1 MDKSPRIRVE
11 LRHLQPLYEILAHR
25 PDLLAELESRGMLQ
39 RVPANDLRSLP
50 LEARQDM
57 ALFLHAQGEPH
68 YGAQLAARVDL
79 SAGEGLLYFARSSET
94 LREMLAELIH
104 HQSVWLPGATLQVS
118 EEGQTLRITLTPQ
131 MNAPPLGL
139 LTFWEGTL
147 TWLRRAINFCLG
159 QTPTVLEAWVM
170 TPPSAQ
176 AHVLEQLLGCTVQFG
191 ADCFG
196 LRLPLE
202 WLSKP
207 LPGSHAAVRQRTATC
222 FDVLG
227 RRQLDHEPVWRRVLD
242 VIEAARQPGDFGL
255 EAVAAK
261 LQLTPSTLRRH
272 LAQEGSSF
280 SALLEAHR
288 RQRAFELMV
297 LHDCPVE
304 LAAQQLGYS
313 GRVALGRAFRGW
325 FAGPPARLRRHLQ
338 ALQALEAAE
347 DWASP
352 LRLPA
357 FDQPLA
363 GASFQSL
370 GAQLRADPVLWAHA
384 LGLAAQARFGAQS
397 MQPDDDA
404 LLQQLG
410 TSRLMDAIQARA
422 WMLGRQAVA
431 APLQARW
438 QHLLS
443 LAQGEP
449 DGAPLSSRAFALLA
463 WAELGTLLL
472 QRVIGASYVDF
483 RSAWAQRPPAE
494 QWAEERRRYGLDR
507 HDASY
512 LLLAAWG
519 LPTPVLDW
527 LASLSQVDQDAA
539 QPGDLTPQAAEF
551 QGLAELLAKPPASAS
566 EIGGALD

>member
-1 MDKSPRIRVE
+1 MTEHPHVRVE
-11 LRHLQPLYEILAHR
+11 MRHLQPLYDILAHR
-25 PDLLAELESRGMLQ
+25 PDLLAELEARGMLL
-39 RVPANDLRSLP
+39 RVPANDLRTLP
-50 LEARQDM
+50 LNARQEM
-57 ALFLHAQGEPH
+57 ALFMHAQGEPH
-68 YGAQLAARVDL
+68 YGAQLAARIDL

-94 LREMLAELIH
+94 LHEMLGELIH
-104 HQSVWLPGATLQVS
+104 HQSVWLPGANLQVS
-118 EEGQTLRITLTPQ
+118 EEGQTLRITLTPL
-131 MNAPPLGL
+131 MNEPSLGL
-139 LTFWEGTL
+139 LIFWEGTL

-176 AHVLEQLLGCTVQFG
+176 AHILEQLLGCAVQSG

-202 WLSKP
+202 WLSVP
-207 LPGSHAAVRQRTATC
+207 LPGSHAGVRQRTATC

-227 RRQLDHEPVWRRVLD
+227 RRHLNHEPVWRRVLD
-242 VIEAARQPGDFGL
+242 CIEAATQAGDFGL
-255 EAVAAK
+255 ESVASE
-261 LQLTPSTLRRH
+261 LRLTPSTLRRH
-272 LAQEGSSF
+272 LAQEGCSF

-288 RQRAFELMV
+288 RQRAFDLMV

-304 LAAQQLGYS
+304 QAAQQLGYS

-357 FDQPLA
+357 FEQPAA
-363 GASFQSL
+363 GARFHPL

-397 MQPDDDA
+397 LQPDDDA

-422 WMLGRQAVA
+422 WMQGRQPVA
-431 APLQARW
+431 EPLQARW
-438 QHLLS
+438 QQLLL
-443 LAQGEP
+443 LAQGGQG
-449 DGAPLSSRAFALLA
+449 GAPLTSKEFALLA
-463 WAELGTLLL
+463 WAELGALLL
-472 QRVIGASYVDF
+472 QRVIGLPYLEF
-483 RSAWAQRPPAE
+483 RRNWAQRPPAQ

-519 LPTPVLDW
+519 LPTPVLAW
-527 LASLSQVDQDAA
+527 LARLSPVEPDAA
-539 QPGDLTPQAAEF
+539 PPSDPSPPAAEF
-551 QGLAELLAKPPASAS
+551 TGLAELLARPVAPAA